1 MNLVS
6 LRLKMKAHQRLY
18 LFDLCHVMSFS
29 YTLATTAALVAL
41 LHHPTRV
48 ALSAFT
54 SRPAVFRAV
63 FALANGPLG
72 FAVPTLAHALVLH
85 SAKQTAALFIH
96 ISPPLVT
103 WAVRWHAAEHEA
115 AFPGLLP
122 APYRPRDVDASYADL
137 VLPALRLYA
146 AWWVVFTTWMLAHG
160 RHHGHRNASGSTH
173 DTVYHATL
181 GGKKPGTATSPV
193 GNALGYDPARPA
205 ALGPL
210 MRYLFAHA
218 AVCAG
223 LVALSPAFWRSF
235 WAHTLFV
242 LALLACSVWNGARR
256 YFWMMS
262 KAYEGRLRALLP
274 EGDQEDKKRR

>member
-48 ALSAFT
+48 TLSAFT

-72 FAVPTLAHALVLH
+72 FAVHPRNALVLR
-85 SAKQTAALFIH
+85 AKQTAALFIH
-96 ISPPLVT
+96 L
-103 WAVRWHAAEHEA
+103 AAS
-115 AFPGLLP
+115 
-122 APYRPRDVDASYADL
+122 RDVGRAVAPNTGCVPDSFPRI
-137 VLPALRLYA
+137 VPATWTPPTPSSSSQPCDCA
-146 AWWVVFTTWMLAHG
+146 AWWVVFRGVDAAQAP
-160 RHHGHRNASGSTH
+160 RASNASGSTRRCI
-173 DTVYHATL
+173 TPRSAE
-181 GGKKPGTATSPV
+181 KPGTATSPV
-193 GNALGYDPARPA
+193 GNALKCDPARPA
-205 ALGPL
+205 LGPDAF
-210 MRYLFAHA
+210 LFAHA